1 MKINI
6 ENKISEK
13 IPKLSEKFLR
23 DEFIN
28 IILKYK
34 IESNSYDDDFTLEQ
48 DLEKKILSENSF
60 LESVIN
66 SILLAKKEHS
76 NRKIVILFDIDET
89 IAANTYVTDATTKT
103 FIRPSIPTLFT
114 FLKQEG
120 VQIGLLSSR
129 SEIQSQLDDSNNLQS
144 IQSYITPEF
153 ILSTRNTLSEIKGR
167 ELSNKYNDKMFAIGD
182 FEKINFLEEFI
193 NKNPD
198 LIVIPVDD
206 LEYPKLFDYGVALS
220 PQEKFFI

>member
-34 IESNSYDDDFTLEQ
+34 IERNSYDDDFTLEQ

-76 NRKIVILFDIDET
+76 DRKIVILFDIDET
-89 IAANTYVTDATTKT
+89 IAANRYVTDTTIKT